1 MKYILTAIAF
11 CVFAFNANANF
22 SDTTKPYNPA
32 ANAKADIENMLA
44 TAKQTNKHVILMIG
58 GNWCSWCLKFNKM
71 VMQDKQLDSAV
82 SANYVFYHLNY
93 SKENKNL
100 DILKTYGFPQRFGF
114 PVFVILDANGNRIHT
129 QNSAYL
135 EEGKGYSKSKIL
147 EFFDNWSPNALK
159 ADNYKEK

>member
-1 MKYILTAIAF
+1 
-11 CVFAFNANANF
+11 
-22 SDTTKPYNPA
+22 
-32 ANAKADIENMLA
+32 
-44 TAKQTNKHVILMIG
+44 MIG
-58 GNWCSWCLKFNKM
+58 GNWCSWCLKFNKQ
-71 VMQDKQLDSAV
+71 VLQDKQLDSAV

-135 EEGKGYSKSKIL
+135 EEGKGYSKSKIM
-147 EFFDNWSPNALK
+147 EFLDNWSPNAHK